1 MLDKHGHVVIEA
13 ILFKQYP
20 GLLVKQNA
28 YLKIVLAFDEE
39 LDENLGSNISS
50 IFLQNNLL
58 QENEHIY
65 FSRYY
70 EH

>member
-1 MLDKHGHVVIEA
+1 MLDKYGHVVIA

-20 GLLVKQNA
+20 GLLFSETNA

-65 FSRYY
+65 FSSYY